1 MKKKHS
7 IYFLPLYIA
16 IGLITKIFVLG
27 SYRPIPMINTES
39 NIEKFFILLEDSI
52 ENQNLKKSRKIIQ
65 FLKEDYQRQ
74 DKAISQI
81 ASYINEQSEK
91 ARHEYINSII
101 YLVLLCIYT
110 YIIFRI
116 IRKLEFTS

>member
-27 SYRPIPMINTES
+27 SYMPIPMINTES
-39 NIEKFFILLEDSI
+39 NIEKFVILLEDSI
-52 ENQNLKKSRKIIQ
+52 KNQDLKKSKKIIQ
-65 FLKEDYQRQ
+65 VLKGGYRYQ
-74 DKAISQI
+74 DELNISYLN
-81 ASYINEQSEK
+81 YINKQSEK

>member
-27 SYRPIPMINTES
+27 SYIPIPMINTES
-39 NIEKFFILLEDSI
+39 NIEKFVILLEDSI
-52 ENQNLKKSRKIIQ
+52 KNQDLKKSRKIIQ

-91 ARHEYINSII
+91 VRHEYINSII

-116 IRKLEFTS
+116 IRKL